1 MSKHYVIV
9 SERVGKP
16 GDSYIPEEGINV
28 DALVEFGFIK
38 HASKSTVKITNED
51 SEQE

>member
-1 MSKHYVIV
+1 MSTYVIV

-16 GDSYIPEEGINV
+16 GDTYTPEDGVNI
-28 DALVEFGFIK
+28 DALIEFGFIK
-38 HASKSTVKITNED
+38 HAGKSAVKITNDD

>member
-1 MSKHYVIV
+1 MSKYVIV
-9 SERVGKP
+9 SDRVGKP
-16 GDSYIPEEGINV
+16 GDPFIPEEGTNV

-38 HASKSTVKITNED
+38 HAGKSAVKITNDD